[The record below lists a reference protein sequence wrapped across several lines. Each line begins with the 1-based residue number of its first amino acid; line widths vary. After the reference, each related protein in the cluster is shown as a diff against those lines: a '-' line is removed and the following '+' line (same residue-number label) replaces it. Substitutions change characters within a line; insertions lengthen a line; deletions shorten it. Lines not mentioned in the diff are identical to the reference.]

1 MDFPA
6 GVSYYTG
13 LTARRRRQVEE
24 RLMRLLARAGHE
36 EVISPVLDYHV
47 PSGDASVDSL
57 VQKFPDQLT
66 GRTMALRWDFTVQMA
81 GLAAARLRRDGGSH
95 RLCYRGN
102 VFRAVRE
109 HSGMQRQMYQI
120 GAELMGEDARRET
133 PGLIALAVD
142 LVRGAGIRDFRVVIG
157 HVGYVEALRRKSRI
171 PAAGGEALHDV
182 LARKDVSALY
192 RMVDDRILSEPAADR
207 IRRALFLIGGRDIL
221 DEAASLAGPGGE
233 AVAAELRGILDAMG
247 PASGHVLF
255 DLTEPRGFDYYTG
268 VMFHVITPHLGREIC
283 KGGRYDNLLGR
294 FGWPAPAIGFALDLD
309 LIHQALDDPGGKGR
323 RDG

>member
-13 LTARRRRQVEE
+13 RTALRRRSVEE

-36 EVISPVLDYHV
+36 EVISPLLDYYT
-47 PSGDASVDSL
+47 PSGDAEGELL
-57 VQKFPDQLT
+57 VQKFPDLLT

-102 VFRAVRE
+102 VFRTVRE
-109 HSGMQRQMYQI
+109 HSGLQRQMYQI
-120 GAELMGEDARRET
+120 GAELMGDASREET
-133 PGLIALAVD
+133 ATVIALAVD

-157 HVGYVEALRRKSRI
+157 HVGYVEALRRKAHI
-171 PAAGGEALHDV
+171 PASAGDTLHGV

-192 RMVDDRILSEPAADR
+192 RMVDAGTLAERAADR
-207 IRRALFLIGGRDIL
+207 IRRALFLIGGPEIL
-221 DEAASLAGPGGE
+221 EEAASLAGPGGE
-233 AVAAELRGILDAMG
+233 AVAGELRGILDGMG
-247 PASGHVLF
+247 PAAGRVLF

-268 VMFHVITPHLGREIC
+268 IMFHIVTPHLGREIC
-283 KGGRYDNLLGR
+283 KGGRYDNLLGH
-294 FGWPAPAIGFALDLD
+294 FGWPAPAVGFALDLD